1 MLYLLFQSA
10 FLCLWGRSD
19 RGKGCSIDMIMIE
32 GGAVFDSL
40 FTSFSSYWLNGGAP
54 LWVLHVGKRIL
65 FFRNVCMNKR
75 FKVLA

>member
-40 FTSFSSYWLNGGAP
+40 FTSF
-54 LWVLHVGKRIL
+54 
-65 FFRNVCMNKR
+65 
-75 FKVLA
+75 